1 MPNVLAVNRASFN
14 IYGDNGIGYIGLSI
28 GVVVIADDD
37 DDDEGDDANDC
48 TDDDKVD
55 DIWAAGDVSGC
66 VECNI
71 GIRRDVESN
80 SLSANALRLRIRS
93 VNGDTYTGNRLYP

>member
-1 MPNVLAVNRASFN
+1 MLAVNRVSFN
-14 IYGDNGIGYIGLSI
+14 IYGDNGIGYIGLTI

-48 TDDDKVD
+48 VD
-55 DIWAAGDVSGC
+55 VDEAADAWAAGDVSGC

-71 GIRRDVESN
+71 GNRRDAESN
-80 SLSANALRLRIRS
+80 SLSANAFRLRIRS